1 MLGVI
6 SSIDLRPSS
15 LIPVTISF
23 SRTVVGTN
31 RVSADRLA
39 ARGAAIPRR
48 WGLTPHSSNH
58 PLIAVRCLGVQ
69 ERSPQSNAPRAE
81 SQSFENI

>member
-6 SSIDLRPSS
+6 SLIDLRPSS

-31 RVSADRLA
+31 MVSTHRLA
-39 ARGAAIPRR
+39 ATRR
-48 WGLTPHSSNH
+48 RGLTSHSANH
-58 PLIAVRCLGVQ
+58 PLITIRRLSVQ
-69 ERSPQSNAPRAE
+69 ERSPQSNALCAK